1 MGTGAEED
9 LEWNLHCSCVYP
21 GFPGGSD
28 DEGSVCNAGELGS
41 ILGGGEAPLEKG
53 VAPTLEFLPG
63 EFQGRRSLASY
74 SPWGHKEPDV
84 TE

>member
-41 ILGGGEAPLEKG
+41 ILGLGGG
-53 VAPTLEFLPG
+53 SSPG
-63 EFQGRRSLASY
+63 ERSDPHSGILAWRIS
-74 SPWGHKEPDV
+74 GTEEPG
-84 TE
+84 ELQSMGP